1 MKKIVGLM
9 TAFILLHGCATVPEN
24 KSNTDR
30 LATAGLLLCKPN
42 EQCPIMAFHGIRR
55 IKINFVLMCV

>member
-9 TAFILLHGCATVPEN
+9 TAFILLLGCATVPEN

-30 LATAGLLLCKPN
+30 KEDHIL
-42 EQCPIMAFHGIRR
+42 IGIQRH
-55 IKINFVLMCV
+55 